1 MTLHSH
7 WATATDKIFIKKIYD
22 QIDTYFENKDNV
34 RVLDLGVEDYNF
46 NCYEFIKNKNIG
58 YWQLE
63 PYRLCTN
70 NDGFFNCT
78 VQECLEKYPGNEN
91 TFDLILDFGVL
102 GWNGIKFSQIDQEK
116 YVNVIVE
123 LLKPNGLYIL
133 HGDRVEQDEEYKI
146 NIDKFITPN
155 FTPIK
160 IMGFSEH
167 EIISCPRWG
176 TIWDIRFLQKN
187 EI

>member
-1 MTLHSH
+1 M
-7 WATATDKIFIKKIYD
+7 A
-22 QIDTYFENKDNV
+22 
-34 RVLDLGVEDYNF
+34 R
-46 NCYEFIKNKNIG
+46 
-58 YWQLE
+58 
-63 PYRLCTN
+63 
-70 NDGFFNCT
+70 
-78 VQECLEKYPGNEN
+78 
-91 TFDLILDFGVL
+91 
-102 GWNGIKFSQIDQEK
+102 
-116 YVNVIVE
+116 
-123 LLKPNGLYIL
+123 
-133 HGDRVEQDEEYKI
+133 YKI